1 MSIRKLMTKVNL
13 ESEAEETV
21 GATEEDILDVIES
34 DEITAELVE
43 ASKEANEAAE
53 ADQELT
59 DLAEEVTETI
69 GDIEEK
75 LEDTADVE
83 PEDVAVAQESLRHYK
98 KMLGI
103 KDEGTKISLE
113 SMRVDTKANLEG
125 IKVELEGILDTIKD
139 SAKKIWKWI
148 LSILAKLGELIRSG
162 FKHIQGFYRS
172 IVWSDKTKQA
182 KFYEEVMKEVSRK
195 TKYVSP
201 AVFYNTS
208 FEDTKADRDPK
219 YGNAVSYNTYVKF
232 AADAILDNIN
242 KENAFSD
249 TIYSFYKPEEL
260 AEFYPKAIKLVC
272 DTTTK
277 LMDNIQILLAKIEKA
292 RQAEKLALDA
302 FADKDE
308 VAKTVITLFEDAIE
322 GLKALNKR
330 KVTFYGRNEWA
341 MTSNISDGSKALIV
355 PKSDNSFITI
365 KLDETFK
372 DSDSENAR
380 FAYEKFYMVTEGS
393 LQEMLKKNDTFVHD
407 LGSLERAFTS
417 CEKQYSDLS
426 NDIASIERLAKSLD
440 NKEQSLTSL
449 LDKYS
454 KELYL
459 FKNAKIA
466 VRSFVMLFN
475 NLLVAYENYNSYL
488 VKSIGKINK
497 AADIPYTLK

>member
-1 MSIRKLMTKVNL
+1 MSIRKHIQNMNL
-13 ESEAEETV
+13 EADTEELLEDNIEV
-21 GATEEDILDVIES
+21 VQDLANIKKEVEEATE
-34 DEITAELVE
+34 
-43 ASKEANEAAE
+43 AS
-53 ADQELT
+53 
-59 DLAEEVTETI
+59 EEVDSLEDEVSGTI
-69 GDIEEK
+69 DTIEEK
-75 LEDTADVE
+75 LEEPDTIE
-83 PEDVAVAQESLRHYK
+83 PEDIAVAQEALRHYRK
-98 KMLGI
+98 VLGLEQTS
-103 KDEGTKISLE
+103 KLSLE
-113 SMRVDTKANLEG
+113 SMRNDKVNTLSDL
-125 IKVELEGILDTIKD
+125 KVELEGILDTIKD

-148 LSILAKLGELIRSG
+148 LDILAKLGELIRSG
-162 FKHIQGFYRS
+162 FKQIQGLYRS

-201 AVFYNTS
+201 AVFYNTN
-208 FEDTKADRDPK
+208 FEDTKADMDH
-219 YGNAVSYNTYVKF
+219 NATSYNTYVKF
-232 AADAILDNIN
+232 AADNILKEIN

-260 AEFYPKAIKLVC
+260 AEFYPKAVKLVC

-277 LMDNIQILLAKIEKA
+277 LMDNIQILLSKMDKA
-292 RQAEKLALDA
+292 RLAEKLALDA

-308 VAKTVITLFEDAIE
+308 VAKTVITLFEGAIE
-322 GLKALNKR
+322 QLKALNKR
-330 KVTFYGRNEWA
+330 KVVFYGSSESLKDSSVSER
-341 MTSNISDGSKALIV
+341 SNMLIV
-355 PKSDNSFITI
+355 PKSSNSFITI
-365 KLDETFK
+365 KLDKTNK
-372 DSDSENAR
+372 DSDAENAS
-380 FAYEKFYMVTEGS
+380 FAAERFYMVTEGS
-393 LQEMLKKNDTFVHD
+393 LQDMLKKNDTFVHD

-417 CEKQYSDLS
+417 CEKQYSELS

-475 NLLVAYENYNSYL
+475 NLLIGYESYNSYL

-497 AADIPYTLK
+497 AADIPDTFK

>member
-1 MSIRKLMTKVNL
+1 MSIRKYIQNMNL
-13 ESEAEETV
+13 ESDTEELLEDNTLEDNTELVQDLANIKKEVEEATE
-21 GATEEDILDVIES
+21 ATEEVDSLENEVS
-34 DEITAELVE
+34 D
-43 ASKEANEAAE
+43 
-53 ADQELT
+53 
-59 DLAEEVTETI
+59 TI
-69 GDIEEK
+69 DTIEEK
-75 LEDTADVE
+75 LEEPDTIE
-83 PEDVAVAQESLRHYK
+83 PEDIAIAQESLKHYRK
-98 KMLGI
+98 VLGLESTS
-103 KDEGTKISLE
+103 KLSLE
-113 SMRVDTKANLEG
+113 SMRNDKVNTLSDL
-125 IKVELEGILDTIKD
+125 KVELEGVLDTIKD

-148 LSILAKLGELIRSG
+148 LDILSKLGELIRAG

-201 AVFYNTS
+201 SVFYNTT
-208 FEDTKADRDPK
+208 FEDTKADM
-219 YGNAVSYNTYVKF
+219 NSSSVSYNSYVKF

-292 RQAEKLALDA
+292 KPAQRLALDA

-330 KVTFYGRNEWA
+330 KVTFYAE
-341 MTSNISDGSKALIV
+341 SNVSERGSMLIV
-355 PKSDNSFITI
+355 PKSGNSFITI
-365 KLDETFK
+365 KLDESKK
-372 DSDSENAR
+372 DTDDENAS
-380 FAYEKFYMVTEGS
+380 FAAEKFFMVTEGS

-407 LGSLERAFTS
+407 LGTLERAFTS

-497 AADIPYTLK
+497 AADIPDTLK

>member
-1 MSIRKLMTKVNL
+1 MSIRKYIQNMNL
-13 ESEAEETV
+13 ESDIEELVENDTLEDNTELVQDLANIKKEIEEATE
-21 GATEEDILDVIES
+21 ATEEVDSLES
-34 DEITAELVE
+34 
-43 ASKEANEAAE
+43 
-53 ADQELT
+53 
-59 DLAEEVTETI
+59 EVSDTI
-69 GDIEEK
+69 NTIEEK
-75 LEDTADVE
+75 LEEPDTIE
-83 PEDVAVAQESLRHYK
+83 PEDIAIAQESLKHYRK
-98 KMLGI
+98 VLGLESTS
-103 KDEGTKISLE
+103 KLSLE
-113 SMRVDTKANLEG
+113 SIRNDKVNTLSDL
-125 IKVELEGILDTIKD
+125 KVELEGVLDTIKD

-148 LSILAKLGELIRSG
+148 LDILAKLGELIRSG
-162 FKHIQGFYRS
+162 FKHIQGLYRS

-201 AVFYNTS
+201 SVFYNTT
-208 FEDTKADRDPK
+208 FEDTKADM
-219 YGNAVSYNTYVKF
+219 NSSSASYNTYVKF

-292 RQAEKLALDA
+292 KPAQRLALDA

-322 GLKALNKR
+322 GLKNLNKR
-330 KVTFYGRNEWA
+330 KVTFYADTNVTERGP
-341 MTSNISDGSKALIV
+341 MLIV
-355 PKSDNSFITI
+355 PKSGNSFIAI
-365 KLDETFK
+365 KLDESKK
-372 DSDSENAR
+372 DTDDEHAS
-380 FAYEKFYMVTEGS
+380 FAAEKFFMVTEGS

-407 LGSLERAFTS
+407 LGTLERAFTS

-497 AADIPYTLK
+497 AADIPDTFK

>member
-1 MSIRKLMTKVNL
+1 MSIRKHIQNMNL
-13 ESEAEETV
+13 ESDIEELLEDNTELVQDLANVKKEVEEATE
-21 GATEEDILDVIES
+21 ATEEVDSLE
-34 DEITAELVE
+34 
-43 ASKEANEAAE
+43 N
-53 ADQELT
+53 
-59 DLAEEVTETI
+59 EVTDTI
-69 GDIEEK
+69 DTIEEK
-75 LEDTADVE
+75 LEEPDTIE
-83 PEDVAVAQESLRHYK
+83 PEDIAVAQESLRHYRK
-98 KMLGI
+98 VLGLESTS
-103 KDEGTKISLE
+103 KLSLE
-113 SMRVDTKANLEG
+113 SMRNDKVNTLSDL
-125 IKVELEGILDTIKD
+125 KVELEGILDTIKD

-148 LSILAKLGELIRSG
+148 LDILAKLGELIRSG

-201 AVFYNTS
+201 SVFYNTT
-208 FEDTKADRDPK
+208 FEDTKADRDQK
-219 YGNAVSYNTYVKF
+219 DGNAVSYNTYVKF
-232 AADAILDNIN
+232 AADKILQEIN
-242 KENAFSD
+242 SENAFSD

-292 RQAEKLALDA
+292 RPAQRLALDA

-308 VAKTVITLFEDAIE
+308 VAKTVTTLFEDAIE
-322 GLKALNKR
+322 GLKNLNKR
-330 KVTFYGRNEWA
+330 KVTFYGSSDYLKDISVSER
-341 MTSNISDGSKALIV
+341 SNMLIV
-355 PKSDNSFITI
+355 PKSNNSFITI
-365 KLDETFK
+365 RLNETYK
-372 DSDSENAR
+372 DSDAENAS
-380 FAYEKFYMVTEGS
+380 FAAERFYMVTEGS
-393 LQEMLKKNDTFVHD
+393 LQDMLKKNDTFVHD

-466 VRSFVMLFN
+466 VKSFVMLFN
-475 NLLVAYENYNSYL
+475 NLLIGYESYNSYL

-497 AADIPYTLK
+497 AADIPDTLK

>member
-34 DEITAELVE
+34 DEITSELVE
-43 ASKEANEAAE
+43 ASKEANDAAE

-75 LEDTADVE
+75 LEDTVDVE
-83 PEDVAVAQESLRHYK
+83 PEDVAVVQEALRHYK

-103 KDEGTKISLE
+103 KDESTKISLE
-113 SMRVDTKANLEG
+113 SMRSDSKANLEG

-148 LSILAKLGELIRSG
+148 LDILAKLGELIRSG
-162 FKHIQGFYRS
+162 FKHIQGIYRT
-172 IVWSDKTKQA
+172 IAWSDKTKEA

-201 AVFYNTS
+201 SVFCTFDYDVIKT
-208 FEDTKADRDPK
+208 TKDAFDGK
-219 YGNAVSYNTYVKF
+219 SISYYTYVKS
-232 AADAILDNIN
+232 AADYILDSI
-242 KENAFSD
+242 KAEEAFSD

-260 AEFYPKAIKLVC
+260 AEFYPKAIKIVSNA
-272 DTTTK
+272 TTN
-277 LMDNIQILLAKIEKA
+277 LMDNIQTLLSKIEKA
-292 RQAEKLALDA
+292 RPAEKLALDA

-308 VAKTVITLFEDAIE
+308 TAKTMTTLFKDTIE
-322 GLKALNKR
+322 QLKGLNKR
-330 KVTFYGRNEWA
+330 KVVFEG
-341 MTSNISDGSKALIV
+341 TSGNTADKTNGIV
-355 PKSDNSFITI
+355 IPKTSTAFIDIKVDNSGM
-365 KLDETFK
+365 
-372 DSDSENAR
+372 DSDDNNAS
-380 FAYEKFYMVTEGS
+380 FMTKAVYTLTEGA
-393 LQEMLKKNDTFVHD
+393 LEIMIKKNDTFVHELD
-407 LGSLERAFTS
+407 SLERAFTS
-417 CEKQYSDLS
+417 CEKQYTDLG

-466 VRSFVMLFN
+466 VRSFVTLFN
-475 NLLVAYENYNSYL
+475 NLLVGYENYNSYL
-488 VKSIGKINK
+488 VKAIGKINNK
-497 AADIPYTLK
+497 ASAITKIDNK

>member
-1 MSIRKLMTKVNL
+1 MSIRKYIQNMNL
-13 ESEAEETV
+13 EAD
-21 GATEEDILDVIES
+21 TE
-34 DEITAELVE
+34 ELVE
-43 ASKEANEAAE
+43 DNI
-53 ADQELT
+53 ELVQ
-59 DLAEEVTETI
+59 DLANVKKEVEEATEASEEVDSLENEVSDTI
-69 GDIEEK
+69 DTIEEK
-75 LEDTADVE
+75 LEEPDTIE
-83 PEDVAVAQESLRHYK
+83 PEDIAIAQESLKHYRK
-98 KMLGI
+98 VLGLESTS
-103 KDEGTKISLE
+103 KLSLE
-113 SMRVDTKANLEG
+113 SMRNDKVNTLSDL
-125 IKVELEGILDTIKD
+125 KVELEGVLDTIKE

-148 LSILAKLGELIRSG
+148 LEILAKLGELIRSG

-201 AVFYNTS
+201 SVFYNTT
-208 FEDTKADRDPK
+208 FEDTKADM
-219 YGNAVSYNTYVKF
+219 NSSSASYNSYVKF

-292 RQAEKLALDA
+292 KPAQRLALDA

-308 VAKTVITLFEDAIE
+308 VAKTVITLFEDAIA

-330 KVTFYGRNEWA
+330 KVTFYAE
-341 MTSNISDGSKALIV
+341 SNVSERGSMLIV
-355 PKSDNSFITI
+355 PKSGNSFITI
-365 KLDETFK
+365 KLDESKK
-372 DSDSENAR
+372 DTDDENAS
-380 FAYEKFYMVTEGS
+380 FAAEKFFMVTEGS

-407 LGSLERAFTS
+407 LNGLEKAFIS
-417 CEKQYSDLS
+417 CEKQYSDLG

-497 AADIPYTLK
+497 AADIPDTLK

>member
-1 MSIRKLMTKVNL
+1 MSIRKYIQNMDL
-13 ESEAEETV
+13 EADTEELVKDNTLEDNTELVQDLANIKKEVEEATE
-21 GATEEDILDVIES
+21 ATEEVDSLENEVS
-34 DEITAELVE
+34 D
-43 ASKEANEAAE
+43 
-53 ADQELT
+53 
-59 DLAEEVTETI
+59 TI
-69 GDIEEK
+69 DTIEEK
-75 LEDTADVE
+75 LEEPDTIE
-83 PEDVAVAQESLRHYK
+83 PEDIAIAQESLKHYRK
-98 KMLGI
+98 VLGLESSS
-103 KDEGTKISLE
+103 KLSLE
-113 SMRVDTKANLEG
+113 SMRNDKVNTLSDL
-125 IKVELEGILDTIKD
+125 KVELEGVLDTIKD

-148 LSILAKLGELIRSG
+148 LEILAKLGELIRSG

-208 FEDTKADRDPK
+208 FEDTKADMN
-219 YGNAVSYNTYVKF
+219 GSSVSYNTYVKF

-292 RQAEKLALDA
+292 KPAQRLALDA

-330 KVTFYGRNEWA
+330 KVTFYADTNVSER
-341 MTSNISDGSKALIV
+341 GSMLIV
-355 PKSDNSFITI
+355 PKSGNSFITI
-365 KLDETFK
+365 KLDESKK
-372 DSDSENAR
+372 DTDDEHAS
-380 FAYEKFYMVTEGS
+380 FAAEKFFMVTEGS
-393 LQEMLKKNDTFVHD
+393 LQEMLKRNDTFVHD
-407 LGSLERAFTS
+407 LGTLERAFTS

-497 AADIPYTLK
+497 AADIPDTFK

>member
-34 DEITAELVE
+34 DEITTDLVE

-59 DLAEEVTETI
+59 ELQEEVVETI

-75 LEDTADVE
+75 LEDTAEVV

-98 KMLGI
+98 KMLGV

-113 SMRVDTKANLEG
+113 SMRNDTKANLEN
-125 IKVELEGILDTIKD
+125 IKVELEGVLDTIKD
-139 SAKKIWKWI
+139 SAKKVWKWI
-148 LSILAKLGELIRSG
+148 LSILSKLGELIRSG

-195 TKYVSP
+195 TKYLSP
-201 AVFYNTS
+201 AVFYTLDYNLIKDIKDGFDGKS
-208 FEDTKADRDPK
+208 I
-219 YGNAVSYNTYVKF
+219 SYYTYVKS
-232 AADAILDNIN
+232 AADYILDKI
-242 KENAFSD
+242 KSQDAFSD

-260 AEFYPKAIKLVC
+260 AEFYPKAIKLVSN
-272 DTTTK
+272 TTTE
-277 LMDNIQILLAKIEKA
+277 LMDNIQTLLSKIEKA
-292 RQAEKLALDA
+292 RPNEKLALDA

-308 VAKTVITLFEDAIE
+308 VAKSMTTLFKETIE
-322 GLKALNKR
+322 QLKGLNKR
-330 KVTFYGRNEWA
+330 RVIFEGTSGNTADKTNGIVIPKTSTAFIDIKVDN
-341 MTSNISDGSKALIV
+341 SNI
-355 PKSDNSFITI
+355 
-365 KLDETFK
+365 
-372 DSDSENAR
+372 DSDDENAS
-380 FAYEKFYMVTEGS
+380 FMTKTLYTVTEGG
-393 LQEMLKKNDTFVHD
+393 LEAMIKKNDTFVHD
-407 LGSLERAFTS
+407 LDSLERAFTS
-417 CEKQYSDLS
+417 CEKQYTDLG

-440 NKEQSLTSL
+440 SKEQSLTSL

-466 VRSFVMLFN
+466 VRSFVTLFN
-475 NLLVAYENYNSYL
+475 NLLVGYENYNSYL

-497 AADIPYTLK
+497 AADIPDTFK

>member
-34 DEITAELVE
+34 DEITADLVE

-59 DLAEEVTETI
+59 ELQEEVVETI

-75 LEDTADVE
+75 LEDTAEVE

-113 SMRVDTKANLEG
+113 SMRTDTKANLEN
-125 IKVELEGILDTIKD
+125 IKVELEGVLDTIKD
-139 SAKKIWKWI
+139 SAKKIWRWI
-148 LSILAKLGELIRSG
+148 IDILAKLGELIRSG
-162 FKHIQGFYRS
+162 FKHIQGIYRT
-172 IVWSDKTKQA
+172 IAWSDRTKEA

-201 AVFYNTS
+201 AVFYTLDYNLIKDIKDGFDGKS
-208 FEDTKADRDPK
+208 I
-219 YGNAVSYNTYVKF
+219 SYYTYVKS
-232 AADAILDNIN
+232 AADYILEKI
-242 KENAFSD
+242 KSEEAFSD

-260 AEFYPKAIKLVC
+260 AEFYPKAIKLVSN
-272 DTTTK
+272 TTTE
-277 LMDNIQILLAKIEKA
+277 LMDNIQTLLSRIEKA
-292 RQAEKLALDA
+292 RPAEKLALDA

-308 VAKTVITLFEDAIE
+308 VAKSMTTLFESTIE
-322 GLKALNKR
+322 KLKGLNKR
-330 KVTFYGRNEWA
+330 RVVFEGTSGNTADKTNGIVIPKTSTAFIDIKV
-341 MTSNISDGSKALIV
+341 
-355 PKSDNSFITI
+355 DNNSA
-365 KLDETFK
+365 
-372 DSDSENAR
+372 DSDDDNAS
-380 FAYEKFYMVTEGS
+380 FMAKTLYTVTEGG
-393 LQEMLKKNDTFVHD
+393 LEAMIKKNDTFVHD
-407 LGSLERAFTS
+407 LDSLERAFTS
-417 CEKQYSDLS
+417 CEKQYTDLS

-466 VRSFVMLFN
+466 VRSFVTLFN
-475 NLLVAYENYNSYL
+475 NLLVGYENYNSYL
-488 VKSIGKINK
+488 VKAIGKINNK
-497 AADIPYTLK
+497 ASIATKIDNK

>member
-1 MSIRKLMTKVNL
+1 MSIRKYIQNMNL
-13 ESEAEETV
+13 ESNTEELVENNTLEDNTELVQDLANIKKEVEEATE
-21 GATEEDILDVIES
+21 ATEEVDSLENEVS
-34 DEITAELVE
+34 D
-43 ASKEANEAAE
+43 
-53 ADQELT
+53 
-59 DLAEEVTETI
+59 TI
-69 GDIEEK
+69 DTIEEK
-75 LEDTADVE
+75 LEEPDTIE
-83 PEDVAVAQESLRHYK
+83 PEDIAIAQESLKHYRK
-98 KMLGI
+98 VLGLESTS
-103 KDEGTKISLE
+103 KLSLE
-113 SMRVDTKANLEG
+113 SMRNDKVNTLSDL
-125 IKVELEGILDTIKD
+125 KVELEGVLDTIKD

-148 LSILAKLGELIRSG
+148 LDILAKLGELIRSG

-172 IVWSDKTKQA
+172 MVWSDKTKQA

-201 AVFYNTS
+201 SVFYNTT
-208 FEDTKADRDPK
+208 FEDTKADMN
-219 YGNAVSYNTYVKF
+219 GNSVSYNSYVKF

-242 KENAFSD
+242 SENAFSD

-292 RQAEKLALDA
+292 KPAQRLALDA

-308 VAKTVITLFEDAIE
+308 VAKTVITLFEDAIA

-330 KVTFYGRNEWA
+330 KVTFYADTNVTER
-341 MTSNISDGSKALIV
+341 GSMLIV
-355 PKSDNSFITI
+355 PKSGNSFITI
-365 KLDETFK
+365 KLDESKK
-372 DSDSENAR
+372 DTDDENAS
-380 FAYEKFYMVTEGS
+380 FAAEKFFMVTEGS

-407 LGSLERAFTS
+407 LASLERAFIS

-497 AADIPYTLK
+497 AADIPDTLK

>member
-1 MSIRKLMTKVNL
+1 MRNDKVNAL
-13 ESEAEETV
+13 
-21 GATEEDILDVIES
+21 S
-34 DEITAELVE
+34 DL
-43 ASKEANEAAE
+43 
-53 ADQELT
+53 
-59 DLAEEVTETI
+59 
-69 GDIEEK
+69 
-75 LEDTADVE
+75 
-83 PEDVAVAQESLRHYK
+83 
-98 KMLGI
+98 
-103 KDEGTKISLE
+103 
-113 SMRVDTKANLEG
+113 
-125 IKVELEGILDTIKD
+125 KVELEGILDTIKD

-148 LSILAKLGELIRSG
+148 LDILAKLGELIRSG
-162 FKHIQGFYRS
+162 FKQIQGFYRS

-201 AVFYNTS
+201 AVFYNTT
-208 FEDTKADRDPK
+208 FEDTKADMN
-219 YGNAVSYNTYVKF
+219 GNSVSYNTYVKF
-232 AADAILDNIN
+232 AADKILQEIN
-242 KENAFSD
+242 SENAFSD

-292 RQAEKLALDA
+292 KPAQRLALDA

-308 VAKTVITLFEDAIE
+308 VAKTVMTLFEDAIA
-322 GLKALNKR
+322 GLKSLNKR
-330 KVTFYGRNEWA
+330 KVTFYGSSDYLKDISVSER
-341 MTSNISDGSKALIV
+341 SNMLIV
-355 PKSDNSFITI
+355 PKSNNSFITI
-365 KLDETFK
+365 KLDETYK
-372 DSDSENAR
+372 DSDAENAS
-380 FAYEKFYMVTEGS
+380 FAAERFYMVTEGS
-393 LQEMLKKNDTFVHD
+393 LQDMLKKNDTFVHD

-466 VRSFVMLFN
+466 IRSFVMLFN
-475 NLLVAYENYNSYL
+475 NLLIGYESYNSYL

-497 AADIPYTLK
+497 AADIPDTLK

>member
-34 DEITAELVE
+34 DEITSGLVE
-43 ASKEANEAAE
+43 ASKEANDAAE

-59 DLAEEVTETI
+59 DLQEEVVETI

-139 SAKKIWKWI
+139 SAKKIWRWI
-148 LSILAKLGELIRSG
+148 LDILAKLGELIRSG
-162 FKHIQGFYRS
+162 FKHIQGIYRT
-172 IVWSDKTKQA
+172 IAWSDRTKEA

-201 AVFYNTS
+201 AVFYTLDYNLIKDIKDGFDGKS
-208 FEDTKADRDPK
+208 I
-219 YGNAVSYNTYVKF
+219 SYYTYVKS
-232 AADAILDNIN
+232 AADYILDKI
-242 KENAFSD
+242 KSQDAFSD

-260 AEFYPKAIKLVC
+260 AEFYPKAIKLVS

-277 LMDNIQILLAKIEKA
+277 LMDNIQILLGKIEKA
-292 RQAEKLALDA
+292 RPAEKLALDA
-302 FADKDE
+302 FADKD
-308 VAKTVITLFEDAIE
+308 VAAKAMTTLFKETIE
-322 GLKALNKR
+322 QLKGLNKR
-330 KVTFYGRNEWA
+330 RVVFEGTSGNTADKTNGIVIPKTSTAFIDIKVDSSST
-341 MTSNISDGSKALIV
+341 
-355 PKSDNSFITI
+355 
-365 KLDETFK
+365 
-372 DSDSENAR
+372 DSDDENAS
-380 FAYEKFYMVTEGS
+380 FMTKTLYAITEGG
-393 LQEMLKKNDTFVHD
+393 LEAMIKKNDTFVHD
-407 LGSLERAFTS
+407 LDSLERAFTS
-417 CEKQYSDLS
+417 CEKQYTNLG

-440 NKEQSLTSL
+440 SKEQSLTSL

-466 VRSFVMLFN
+466 VRSFVTLFN
-475 NLLVAYENYNSYL
+475 NLLVGYENYNSYL
-488 VKSIGKINK
+488 VKAIGKINNK
-497 AADIPYTLK
+497 ASIATKIDNK

>member
-34 DEITAELVE
+34 DEITADLVE
-43 ASKEANEAAE
+43 ASKEANDAAE

-75 LEDTADVE
+75 LEDTAEVV

-113 SMRVDTKANLEG
+113 SMRTDTKANLEN

-148 LSILAKLGELIRSG
+148 LSILAKLAELIRSG

-172 IVWSDKTKQA
+172 IVWSDKTKEA

-201 AVFYNTS
+201 SVFYTLDYNLIKDIKDGFDGKS
-208 FEDTKADRDPK
+208 I
-219 YGNAVSYNTYVKF
+219 SYYTYVKS
-232 AADAILDNIN
+232 AADYIVEKIKNQ
-242 KENAFSD
+242 EAFSD

-260 AEFYPKAIKLVC
+260 AEFYPKAIKLVS
-272 DTTTK
+272 DATTN
-277 LMDNIQILLAKIEKA
+277 LMDNIQTLLGKIEKA

-308 VAKTVITLFEDAIE
+308 VAKSITTLFRETIEQLKGLNKRRVVFEGTSGNTADKTNGIVIPKTSTAFIDIKVDNSSVDSDDANASFMTKTLYSVTE
-322 GLKALNKR
+322 GGLKA
-330 KVTFYGRNEWA
+330 
-341 MTSNISDGSKALIV
+341 MI
-355 PKSDNSFITI
+355 
-365 KLDETFK
+365 
-372 DSDSENAR
+372 
-380 FAYEKFYMVTEGS
+380 
-393 LQEMLKKNDTFVHD
+393 KKNDTFVHD

-417 CEKQYSDLS
+417 CEKQYTNLG

-440 NKEQSLTSL
+440 SKEQSLTSL

-466 VRSFVMLFN
+466 VRSFVTLFN
-475 NLLVAYENYNSYL
+475 NLLVGYENYNSYL
-488 VKSIGKINK
+488 VKAIGKINNK
-497 AADIPYTLK
+497 ASIATKIDNK

>member
-1 MSIRKLMTKVNL
+1 MSIRKYIQNMNL
-13 ESEAEETV
+13 ESDTEELIEDSALEDNTELVQDLANVKKEVEEATE
-21 GATEEDILDVIES
+21 ATEEVDSLENEVS
-34 DEITAELVE
+34 D
-43 ASKEANEAAE
+43 
-53 ADQELT
+53 
-59 DLAEEVTETI
+59 TI
-69 GDIEEK
+69 DTIEEK
-75 LEDTADVE
+75 LEEPDTIE
-83 PEDVAVAQESLRHYK
+83 PEDIAIAQESLKHYRK
-98 KMLGI
+98 VLGLESTS
-103 KDEGTKISLE
+103 KLSLE
-113 SMRVDTKANLEG
+113 SMRNDKVNTLSDL
-125 IKVELEGILDTIKD
+125 KVELEGILDTIKD

-148 LSILAKLGELIRSG
+148 LEILAKLGELIRSG

-195 TKYVSP
+195 TKFVSP
-201 AVFYNTS
+201 SVFYNTT
-208 FEDTKADRDPK
+208 FEDTKADMN
-219 YGNAVSYNTYVKF
+219 GNSVSYNTYVKF
-232 AADAILDNIN
+232 AADAILNNIN

-292 RQAEKLALDA
+292 KPAQRLALDA

-330 KVTFYGRNEWA
+330 KVTFYAE
-341 MTSNISDGSKALIV
+341 SNVSERSSMLIV
-355 PKSDNSFITI
+355 PKSGNSFITI
-365 KLDETFK
+365 KLDESKK
-372 DSDSENAR
+372 DTDDEHAS
-380 FAYEKFYMVTEGS
+380 FAAEKFFMVTEGS

-407 LGSLERAFTS
+407 LGTLERAFTS

-475 NLLVAYENYNSYL
+475 NLLIGYESYNSYL

-497 AADIPYTLK
+497 AADIPDTFK